1 MVNAVLERLYR
12 EKEVLHRDG
21 RRKQVIP
28 PGLPL
33 PRGEYLFRL
42 IRDRRPQVTLETGF
56 AYGISALFIAE
67 ALRQNGAGRHIVIDP
82 FERSRFD
89 GLGLAHLE
97 EAGLAELVTFYEE
110 PSQLCLPRLVQEGVR
125 VDLAFVDGHH
135 LFDYVV
141 ADCLLAAQLLGKNGL
156 LVIDDTNLPA
166 IARACDFFSTNRLD
180 FEELTDGARP
190 GMLRRLMEGTA
201 PPPPKLF
208 RLFRRIAEQDSRNW
222 DHFVPF

>member
-33 PRGEYLFRL
+33 VRGEYLFRL
-42 IRDRRPQVTLETGF
+42 VRDRRPEVTLETGF

-67 ALRQNGAGRHIVIDP
+67 ALRQNGAGRHIVVDP
-82 FERSRFD
+82 FERTRFD
-89 GLGLAHLE
+89 GLGLAHLD
-97 EAGLAELVTFYEE
+97 EAGLAERVTFYEE
-110 PSQLCLPRLVQEGVR
+110 PSQLCLARLVQEGVR

-135 LFDYVV
+135 LFDYVI
-141 ADCLLAAQLLGKNGL
+141 ADCLLAAQLLEKDGL
-156 LVIDDTNLPA
+156 LVVDDTNLPA
-166 IARACDFFSTNRLD
+166 IARACDFFATNRAD

-190 GMLRRLMEGTA
+190 GILRRLVADT

-208 RLFRRIAEQDSRNW
+208 RLFRRITERDARNW

>member
-21 RRKQVIP
+21 RRKPVIP

-33 PRGEYLFRL
+33 VRGEYLFRL
-42 IRDRRPQVTLETGF
+42 VRDRRPEVTLETGF

-82 FERSRFD
+82 FELSRFD

-97 EAGLAELVTFYEE
+97 EAGLAERVTFYEE
-110 PSQLCLPRLVQEGVR
+110 PSQLCLARLVQEGVG

-135 LFDYVV
+135 LFDYVI
-141 ADCLLAAQLLGKNGL
+141 ADCLLAAQLLGRDGL
-156 LVIDDTNLPA
+156 LVVDDTNLPA
-166 IARACDFFSTNRLD
+166 IARACDFFATNRPD

-190 GMLRRLMEGTA
+190 GLLRRLVESM

-208 RLFRRIAEQDSRNW
+208 RLFRRIAERDARNW

>member
-12 EKEVLHRDG
+12 EKEVVHRDG
-21 RRKQVIP
+21 RRKPVIP

-33 PRGEYLFRL
+33 VRGEYLFRL
-42 IRDRRPQVTLETGF
+42 VRDRRPRATLETGF
-56 AYGISALFIAE
+56 AYAISALFIAE

-82 FERSRFD
+82 FERTRFD

-97 EAGLAELVTFYEE
+97 EAGLADRVTFYEE
-110 PSQLCLPRLVQEGVR
+110 PSQLCLARLVQEGVR

-135 LFDYVV
+135 LFDYVI
-141 ADCLLAAQLLGKNGL
+141 ADCLLAAQLLDRDGL
-156 LVIDDTNLPA
+156 LVVDDTNLPA
-166 IARACDFFSTNRLD
+166 IARACDFFSTNRPD

-190 GMLRRLMEGTA
+190 RLFRRLVADT

-208 RLFRRIAEQDSRNW
+208 RLFRRIAERDARNW

>member
-12 EKEVLHRDG
+12 EKEVVHRDG

-33 PRGEYLFRL
+33 ARGEYLFRL
-42 IRDRRPQVTLETGF
+42 VRDRRPRVTLETGF

-82 FERSRFD
+82 FERTRFD

-97 EAGLAELVTFYEE
+97 EAGLAGRVTFYEE
-110 PSQLCLPRLVQEGVR
+110 PSQLCIARLVQEGLR

-135 LFDYVV
+135 LFDYVI
-141 ADCLLAAQLLGKNGL
+141 ADCLLAAQLLEKDGL
-156 LVIDDTNLPA
+156 LVVDDTNLPA
-166 IARACDFFSTNRLD
+166 IARACDFFATNRAD

-190 GMLRRLMEGTA
+190 GILRRLVADTPA
-201 PPPPKLF
+201 PPKLF
-208 RLFRRIAEQDSRNW
+208 RLFRRIAERDVRNW